1 MSADEQTLNGIWI
14 PGNIWLNRELTV
26 LEKVIF
32 AEIDFLDNGDLGCH
46 ASNKHIASFCGC
58 SERKVS
64 DAVSK
69 LQTMGFISSQYDGR
83 QRFLK
88 SMVEK
93 SATIA
98 NFASIAESAMQGRKI
113 CEAGSQNL
121 RGCIHIGEKENRNN
135 IIYIVEIVEYLNKKT
150 GKNFRATAEKTQ
162 KHINARL
169 REGYTVDDFK
179 KVIENKVSEWKG
191 TNMEQYLRP
200 ETLFGTKFESYL
212 YQNCAKT
219 AKNEF
224 DEIDFGETNL

>member
-1 MSADEQTLNGIWI
+1 MSADEQTLNGVWI

-121 RGCIHIGEKENRNN
+121 RGRVAK
-135 IIYIVEIVEYLNKKT
+135 
-150 GKNFRATAEKTQ
+150 F
-162 KHINARL
+162 ARL
-169 REGYTVDDFK
+169 YTYRRKRE
-179 KVIENKVSEWKG
+179 
-191 TNMEQYLRP
+191 
-200 ETLFGTKFESYL
+200 
-212 YQNCAKT
+212 
-219 AKNEF
+219 
-224 DEIDFGETNL
+224 

>member
-1 MSADEQTLNGIWI
+1 MNADEQTANGVWI
-14 PGNIWLNRELTV
+14 PGSVWQNRELTA
-26 LEKVIF
+26 LDKIIF
-32 AEIDFLDNGDLGCH
+32 AEIDFLDNGGLGCH
-46 ASNKHIASFCGC
+46 ASNEHLASFCGC
-58 SERKVS
+58 SERKVTE
-64 DAVSK
+64 AVSK
-69 LQTMGFISSQYDGR
+69 LQTMGFISCSCNGR

-88 SMVEK
+88 SKV
-93 SATIA
+93 
-98 NFASIAESAMQGRKI
+98 AESAMVAESARQSSKI

-121 RGCIHIGEKENRNN
+121 LGCIHIGEKENRNN
-135 IIYIVEIVEYLNKKT
+135 IYIVEIVEYLNEKT
-150 GKNFRATAEKTQ
+150 GKNFRAAAERTQ

-219 AKNEF
+219 TKNEF

>member
-1 MSADEQTLNGIWI
+1 MNADEQTVNGVWI
-14 PGNIWLNRELTV
+14 PGSVWQNRELTA
-26 LEKVIF
+26 LDKIIF

-46 ASNKHIASFCGC
+46 ASNEHLASFCGC
-58 SERKVS
+58 SERKVTE
-64 DAVSK
+64 AVSK
-69 LQTMGFISSQYDGR
+69 LQTMGFISCSCNGR
-83 QRFLK
+83 KRFLK
-88 SMVEK
+88 SKVAK
-93 SATIA
+93 SAMV
-98 NFASIAESAMQGRKI
+98 AESARQSSKI
-113 CEAGSQNL
+113 CETGSQNL
-121 RGCIHIGEKENRNN
+121 LGCIHIGEKENRNN
-135 IIYIVEIVEYLNKKT
+135 IIYIVEIVEYLNEKT